1 MRERWYFLRYDV
13 LYKVQVSKEAAPIKI
28 PLVFFRTPSGTEP
41 VREWLK
47 QLPRGERHAVGLNL
61 LRAQWRWPAGM
72 PLCRAMGDGL
82 WEIRTELPTKRT
94 ARVFISVYRK
104 HLVALHGFI
113 KKTRA
118 TPAQDLELARKR
130 KKELEQ

>member
-1 MRERWYFLRYDV
+1 MAGDPPP
-13 LYKVQVSKEAAPIKI
+13 KKI
-28 PLVFFRTPSGTEP
+28 PLIFFRTAAGSEP

-47 QLPRGERHAVGLNL
+47 ELPEAERQAIGKDL
-61 LRAQWRWPAGM
+61 LRAQWRWPVGM
-72 PLCRAMGDGL
+72 PLCRPMGAGL
-82 WEIRTELPTKRT
+82 CEVRTDLPTKRA
-94 ARVFISVYRK
+94 ARVLLCLYRE

-118 TPAQDLELARKR
+118 TPDEDLALARKR

>member
-1 MRERWYFLRYDV
+1 MTDGAQPQR
-13 LYKVQVSKEAAPIKI
+13 I
-28 PLVFFRTPSGTEP
+28 PLVFYRTEAGSEP

-47 QLPRGERHAVGLNL
+47 GLDEAERRAIGKDL
-61 LRAQWRWPAGM
+61 LRAQWRWPVGM
-72 PLCRAMGDGL
+72 PLCRPMGNGL
-82 WEIRTELPTKRT
+82 WEVRTDLPTKRT
-94 ARVFISVYRK
+94 TRVLLCLYRE

-118 TPAQDLELARKR
+118 TPDEDLATARKR

>member
-1 MRERWYFLRYDV
+1 MPDDP
-13 LYKVQVSKEAAPIKI
+13 KQQKI
-28 PLVFFRTPSGTEP
+28 PLIFFRTAAGSEP

-47 QLPRGERHAVGLNL
+47 GLDEAERHAIGKDL
-61 LRAQWRWPAGM
+61 LRAQWRWPVDM

-82 WEIRTELPTKRT
+82 WEVRTDLPSRRT
-94 ARVFISVYRK
+94 ARVLLCIFRE

-118 TPAQDLELARKR
+118 TPHEDLTLARKR
-130 KKELEQ
+130 QKQLAGRS